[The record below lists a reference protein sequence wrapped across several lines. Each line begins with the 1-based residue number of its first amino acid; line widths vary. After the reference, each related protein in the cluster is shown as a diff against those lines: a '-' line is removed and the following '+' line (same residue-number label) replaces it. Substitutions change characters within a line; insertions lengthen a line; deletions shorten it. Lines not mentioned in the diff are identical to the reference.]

1 MAICILGCCG
11 SFFKSRM
18 RLLTTFSAIALIVV
32 SCTQSPEKRH
42 NWDIKGSWYTFSRDN
57 GGLYDSMLNYTEFY
71 INDSIREVQEE
82 TFGQHEPQQ
91 YFIKEDSIYVCFGTD
106 KHCEFIPLYEIR
118 KLERDTIWLTINPK
132 WTKRGQETYWI
143 KFPKDEKGQ
152 FDYDYTPENSDS
164 LGWAVVF
171 GWERRR
177 DKHFAML
184 GGRSYVYD
192 SLLKT
197 GRYDWSMSIPMIQEQ
212 IERRKKREQ
221 KN

>member
-1 MAICILGCCG
+1 MPDIRSCS
-11 SFFKSRM
+11 SFLIKM
-18 RLLTTFSAIALIVV
+18 RLLIIFNAIALLAV
-32 SCTQSPEKRH
+32 SCTQSTEKKRA
-42 NWDIKGSWYTFSRDN
+42 WDIKGSWYTFSKDR
-57 GGLYDSMLNYTEFY
+57 GGLYDSILNYTEFY

-82 TFGQHEPQQ
+82 TFGQHGPQQ
-91 YFIKEDSIYVCFGTD
+91 YFIKEDSIYLCFGTD
-106 KHCEFIPLYEIR
+106 KACEFIPMYKI
-118 KLERDTIWLTINPK
+118 KQFERDTLWLSINPK
-132 WTKRGQETYWI
+132 WTKGGQETYWV

-177 DKHFAML
+177 DKYFSML
-184 GGRSYVYD
+184 TGRSYVYD
-192 SLLKT
+192 SLLIT

-212 IERRKKREQ
+212 RERRKTREQ